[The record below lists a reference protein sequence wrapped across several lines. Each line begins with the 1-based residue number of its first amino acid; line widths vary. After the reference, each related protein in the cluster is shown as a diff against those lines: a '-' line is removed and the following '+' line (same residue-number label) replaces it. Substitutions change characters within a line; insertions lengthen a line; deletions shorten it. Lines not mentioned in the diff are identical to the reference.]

1 MENDIMNEKTST
13 SLADYVKIELEV
25 IKENEDGSADIL
37 LKNIDSKAINHLLNY
52 AFVNMLKNAIAEG
65 KLYTPGVTYET
76 DSSDV

>member
-13 SLADYVKIELEV
+13 TLADYVKIELEV

-37 LKNIDSKAINHLLNY
+37 LKNISSKAIEYLLNY
-52 AFVNMLKNAIAEG
+52 AFVNMLKSAIAEG
-65 KLYTPGVTYET
+65 KLYTPKVTYET

>member
-1 MENDIMNEKTST
+1 MNEKTST

-37 LKNIDSKAINHLLNY
+37 LKNIDSKAIEYLLNY
-52 AFVNMLKNAIAEG
+52 AFVNMLKSAIAEG
-65 KLYTPGVTYET
+65 KLYTPKVTYET

>member
-1 MENDIMNEKTST
+1 MSEKTSA
-13 SLADYVKIELEV
+13 SISDYVKIELEV
-25 IKENEDGSADIL
+25 IKENQDGSADIL
-37 LKNIDSKAINHLLNY
+37 LKNIDSKTIEYLLNY